1 MTTNGGAAGEAAPFV
16 FPREPQEATLRVGLV
31 GCGGRGR
38 GAIDNVLDAAP
49 NVQITALADMF
60 PDRIAT
66 TMKLGQ
72 EKPGFKVAEESCFTG
87 FDAVKR
93 LLDSNVDYVMLC
105 QPPGFRPSHFEL
117 AVEAGKHVFFE
128 KPVAVDP
135 VGVRKVIAA
144 GEKAKAKKLG
154 VIPGTQSRHSA
165 RMRETVR
172 RIHQGQIGEVVAG
185 RIYFNTGYLWE
196 FERREG
202 MSDIEW
208 QIRNWY
214 YFDWLSGDHIVEQH
228 VHQIDAM
235 DWVMK
240 THPVRAVGV
249 GGRQVRVEPLY
260 GNIYDHF
267 AVDFEYPNDVHVFS
281 MCRQWKGTPGKVE
294 SWFTGTKGEA
304 CVHGPASGTITG
316 KDPWKWEGKE
326 TPSQV
331 QEHRD
336 LIESIRAGTPLNDAR
351 RIAET
356 SLTSILGREVAYT
369 GKIIGWDELFNSGL
383 DLTPPKL
390 EFGPHEA
397 RPVRRP
403 GRA

>member
-1 MTTNGGAAGEAAPFV
+1 MNANGGAAEEAAPFV
-16 FPREPQEATLRVGLV
+16 FPRQEATLRVGLV

-38 GAIDNVLDAAP
+38 GAVDNVLEAAP

-60 PDRIAT
+60 PDKIANT
-66 TMKLGQ
+66 LKLGKD
-72 EKPGFKVAEESCFTG
+72 KPGFKVADENAFAG

-105 QPPGFRPSHFEL
+105 QPPGFRPAHFEL

-144 GEKAKAKKLG
+144 GEKAREKKLG

-165 RMRETVR
+165 KMKETVK
-172 RIHQGQIGEVVAG
+172 RIHDGQIGEVVAG

-196 FERREG
+196 YERREG
-202 MSDIEW
+202 MSDLEW

-228 VHQIDAM
+228 VHQIDVA

-240 THPVRAVGV
+240 THPVRAVAV
-249 GGRQVRVEPLY
+249 GGRQSRIEELY

-267 AVDFEYPNDVHVFS
+267 AVDYEYPNDVHVFS
-281 MCRQWKGTPGKVE
+281 MCRQWKSTPGKVE
-294 SWFTGTKGEA
+294 SWFRGTKGEA

-316 KDPWKWEGKE
+316 AHPWKWEGKE

-336 LIESIRAGTPLNDAR
+336 LIESIRAGKPLNEAR

-356 SLTSILGREVAYT
+356 SLTSILGREAAYT
-369 GKIIGWDELFNSGL
+369 GKVLGWEELLNSDL
-383 DLTPPKL
+383 DLTPPKM
-390 EFGPHEA
+390 EFGPYVPRA
-397 RPVRRP
+397 VRRP

>member
-16 FPREPQEATLRVGLV
+16 FPRGPQEPTLRVGLV

-38 GAIDNVLDAAP
+38 GAIENVLEAAP
-49 NVQITALADMF
+49 NVQVTALADMF
-60 PDRIAT
+60 PDRVAT
-66 TMKLGQ
+66 TMKLGK
-72 EKPGFKVAEESCFTG
+72 ELPGFKVADEACFTG

-105 QPPGFRPSHFEL
+105 QPPGFRPAHFEL
-117 AVEAGKHVFFE
+117 AVEAGKHVFME

-135 VGVRKVIAA
+135 AGVRKVIAA
-144 GEKAKAKKLG
+144 GEKARAKKLG

-165 RMRETVR
+165 KLRETVR

-185 RIYFNTGYLWE
+185 RISFNTGYLWE
-196 FERREG
+196 FERSEG
-202 MSDIEW
+202 MSDLEW

-228 VHQIDAM
+228 VHQIDAT
-235 DWVMK
+235 DWVLK
-240 THPVRAVGV
+240 SHPVGAVGV
-249 GGRQVRVEPLY
+249 GGRQVRIEPLY

-267 AVDFEYPNDVHVFS
+267 AVDYEYPNDVHVFS

-294 SWFTGTKGEA
+294 AWFTGTRGEA
-304 CVHGPASGTITG
+304 CLAGPVSGRITG
-316 KDPWKWEGKE
+316 RDPWKFEGEDPKA
-326 TPSQV
+326 QV

-336 LIESIRAGTPLNDAR
+336 LIESIRAGKPLNDAR

-356 SLTSILGREVAYT
+356 TLSAILGREAAYT
-369 GKIIGWDELFNSGL
+369 GKSIAWDDLLKSDL

-403 GRA
+403 GKA

>member
-1 MTTNGGAAGEAAPFV
+1 MTTNGGAADEAAPFV
-16 FPREPQEATLRVGLV
+16 FPREPQEQTLRVGLV

-38 GAIDNVLDAAP
+38 GALENVLDAAP

-66 TMKLGQ
+66 TLKLGKD
-72 EKPGFKVAEESCFTG
+72 KPGFKVADENAFTG

-93 LLDSNVDYVMLC
+93 LLDSAVDYVMLC
-105 QPPGFRPSHFEL
+105 QPPGFRPAHFEL
-117 AVEAGKHVFFE
+117 AVEAGKHVFME

-135 VGVRKVIAA
+135 AGVRRVIAA
-144 GEKAKAKKLG
+144 GEKARAKKLG

-165 RMRETVR
+165 KMRETVK
-172 RIHQGQIGEVVAG
+172 RIHQGQIGQVVAG
-185 RIYFNTGYLWE
+185 RISFNTGYLWE
-196 FERREG
+196 VERREG
-202 MSDIEW
+202 MSDLEW

-228 VHQIDAM
+228 VHQIDVA

-240 THPVRAVGV
+240 AHPVRAVGV
-249 GGRQVRVEPLY
+249 GGRQVRVEPIY

-267 AVDFEYPNDVHVFS
+267 AVDYEYPDDVHVFS
-281 MCRQWKGTPGKVE
+281 MCRQWKNTPGRVE
-294 SWFTGTKGEA
+294 SWFTGTKGAA
-304 CVHGPASGTITG
+304 CIHGASAGTITG
-316 KDPWKWEGKE
+316 ADPWKWEGAE
-326 TPSQV
+326 TAPQV

-336 LIESIRAGTPLNDAR
+336 LIESIRAGAPLNEAR

-369 GKIIGWDELFNSGL
+369 GKVLGWEELLASDL
-383 DLTPPKL
+383 DLAPPKL
-390 EFGPHEA
+390 GEFGPHEA

-403 GRA
+403 GR